1 MTFPPLSFL
10 DLYLL
15 FIFLITKQKVE
26 SDFCFS
32 ASALFFFFFLSF
44 HSACIKQEICLHF
57 ASWLPDVVI
66 PAGCFKPENPCVHFV
81 ERGLSFS
88 PSDLSS
94 SPHPIAPAMLSSWL
108 FLCTSGLLLSRAFV
122 WVVPSARIT
131 LLSHPEGL
139 YASPDHPAEGATRPL
154 RCAVLFLPGFS
165 LHLPPSHSSLILV
178 LLCFSLL
185 EYEFREG
192 RRSSLFCLPFYSWCP
207 EQSLVPRDPQ

>member
-1 MTFPPLSFL
+1 MF
-10 DLYLL
+10 
-15 FIFLITKQKVE
+15 
-26 SDFCFS
+26 FS
-32 ASALFFFFFLSF
+32 ISTFFFFFLSF